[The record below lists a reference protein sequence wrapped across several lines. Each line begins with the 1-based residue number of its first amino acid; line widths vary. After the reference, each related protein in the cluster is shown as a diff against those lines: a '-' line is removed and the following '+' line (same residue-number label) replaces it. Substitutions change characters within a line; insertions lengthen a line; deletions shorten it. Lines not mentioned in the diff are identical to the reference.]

1 MIVDTIDNL
10 ATSETETFNKFM
22 SEVRALSV
30 NGVFK
35 NGGDSNNNLVFS
47 NIIAFI
53 TDRDVCGK
61 VTLVYTDKCSVKVV
75 LLYTRYSAKVFAEYV
90 NKLFGR
96 ELYVPVYR
104 GVYINSPFI
113 SSILKFNKDGGTL
126 KSRNFLTYVLL
137 TSKTCSWM
145 YVLKVSKFNYNKLK
159 EYKDVLDYNYNPMDE
174 FVDLKTILKSFKHST
189 TGEYLI

>member
-1 MIVDTIDNL
+1 MSKPDENAICENENFHKLMLELKSYANNAFFKASVDKD
-10 ATSETETFNKFM
+10 
-22 SEVRALSV
+22 
-30 NGVFK
+30 
-35 NGGDSNNNLVFS
+35 LVFS

-61 VTLVYTDKCSVKVV
+61 VTVVYTDKCTVNVV
-75 LLYTRYSAKVFAEYV
+75 LLYTKYSAKVFADYV

-96 ELYVPVYR
+96 EIYVSVYR

-113 SSILKFNKDGGTL
+113 SDILKFNKDGGIV

-137 TSKTCSWM
+137 RPKSCSWQ

-159 EYKDVLDYNYNPMDE
+159 EYKNVVDYDYNPLNNYI
-174 FVDLKTILKSFKHST
+174 DLKTVLKTFKHSNI
-189 TGEYLI
+189 GEYAL